1 MKNALAS
8 LSKDHVAQNSFM
20 RLEFPPMVAKTTNQN
35 QEREF
40 DFRGAEQRQDLER
53 SKTSNSY
60 VYRNSVNSERG
71 GRNVE
76 DVNPLSYK
84 RVGDD
89 GNTTTFGTSCGIN
102 DPEYWAWGFR

>member
-1 MKNALAS
+1 MDCTDPEEIHIREVCMKNALARS
-8 LSKDHVAQNSFM
+8 Q
-20 RLEFPPMVAKTTNQN
+20 KTMWLKTPLC
-35 QEREF
+35 
-40 DFRGAEQRQDLER
+40 EQRQDLER

-89 GNTTTFGTSCGIN
+89 GDTTTFGTSCGIN